1 MYKSNAV
8 CQLTIFCLI
17 ISFFLSGCD
26 ALHQEAKLSV
36 DRSTLHNTGPS
47 FSQYRPTGTAGENVG
62 YLVGE
67 AFATSM
73 GKNSREP
80 DLNNQTYN
88 HRISGNGNTHDH
100 ENYFASPSRG
110 NYLSLTEE
118 LVFVGKGG
126 GEKIDNTKATTSIY
140 YLKLPVMINYN
151 INVAGDN
158 YVHAGLGP
166 YAAAALFGHIKTGS
180 EKVSLHFGN
189 DEQTDDFKRMDY
201 GLTIGAG
208 YTFLKNWD
216 VSLGYDLGL
225 RNVFPG
231 NEDDKSRTRSFSL
244 NIGYIFK

>member
-1 MYKSNAV
+1 MHEEAV
-8 CQLTIFCLI
+8 ASLDDSRF
-17 ISFFLSGCD
+17 
-26 ALHQEAKLSV
+26 
-36 DRSTLHNTGPS
+36 HNTGPS
-47 FSQYRPTGTAGENVG
+47 FSDYRPTGEVGENIG
-62 YLVGE
+62 YLVSE
-67 AFATSM
+67 AFVTGM
-73 GKNSREP
+73 GNNS
-80 DLNNQTYN
+80 
-88 HRISGNGNTHDH
+88 RISGLSNQMYNHPNPWSGNASDR
-100 ENYFASPSRG
+100 ENYYFASPSKG
-110 NYLSLTEE
+110 NYLSLSEG
-118 LVFVGKGG
+118 LQFVGKGG
-126 GEKIDNTKATTSIY
+126 GEKFNGDKSTTSIY

-151 INVAGDN
+151 FNVAGDN

-189 DEQTDDFKRMDY
+189 DEQSDDFKRMDY